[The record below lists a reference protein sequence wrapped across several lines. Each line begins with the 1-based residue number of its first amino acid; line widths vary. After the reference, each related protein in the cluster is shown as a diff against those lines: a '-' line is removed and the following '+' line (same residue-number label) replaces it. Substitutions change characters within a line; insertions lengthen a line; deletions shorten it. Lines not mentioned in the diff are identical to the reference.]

1 MWIDWRWTVLGQV
14 ILLCF
19 FFLAPTQV
27 WCLLS
32 LMSWNS
38 WQVWVHTSL
47 CYSWSYHQCL
57 HASVSWTCESL
68 WCVFFVADLTSAVSS
83 GLHVASLCVFSLGF
97 SATTNT
103 LNNRHSVIDSGD
115 CRGSRVSCRLC
126 GSSNSRGWIPHN
138 ILQPVWAAPCRP
150 PLSLFLSHM
159 ALVFTLTVTK
169 EQ

>member
-1 MWIDWRWTVLGQV
+1 MWMDWRWTVLGQV

-68 WCVFFVADLTSAVSS
+68 WCVFFCGWFDQRCVLRPSRGLT
-83 GLHVASLCVFSLGF
+83 LCFQPWF
-97 SATTNT
+97 FCCNT

-115 CRGSRVSCRLC
+115 GRGSRVSCRLC